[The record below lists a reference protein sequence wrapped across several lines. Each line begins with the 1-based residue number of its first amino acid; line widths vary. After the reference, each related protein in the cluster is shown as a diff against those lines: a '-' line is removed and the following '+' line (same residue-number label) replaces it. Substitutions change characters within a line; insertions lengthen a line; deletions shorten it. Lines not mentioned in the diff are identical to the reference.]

1 MKKFLRILAFVVG
14 IFGGSQAFAGI
25 PVIDVTSV
33 AVQQTQLAQAIQQVA
48 AWAQQYEQM
57 VQQIQQ
63 MQQQIQNTT
72 GGRGFSALL
81 NDPTYQA
88 ARRMLPPDAQ
98 TLLSL
103 ANGGSYGNLASSIN
117 SIKQAT
123 STLSASNF
131 GSQSAS
137 DQWTADLNRAA
148 SNKALSMEA
157 YTDATQRLQ
166 NLEDMISQ
174 VSQTQDPK
182 AIAELQARI
191 NTEQGI
197 IQNEQ
202 AKIQAMAMLMKAEQQ
217 VSDMQAR
224 DTSIRM
230 AGTTRSIPRVTVTP

>member
-1 MKKFLRILAFVVG
+1 MKKFIRILAFVVG

-33 AVQQTQLAQAIQQVA
+33 AVQQTQLVQAIQQVA
-48 AWAQQYEQM
+48 AWAQQYQQM

-81 NDPTYQA
+81 NDSTYQA
-88 ARRMLPPDAQ
+88 ARRMLPQDAQ
-98 TLLSL
+98 TLLNL

-123 STLSASNF
+123 STLSAANF
-131 GSQSAS
+131 S
-137 DQWTADLNRAA
+137 DQLGADRWMADLNRAA

-166 NLEDMISQ
+166 NLEGMINQ

-182 AIAELQARI
+182 AIAELQTRI
-191 NTEQGI
+191 NAEQGI

-230 AGTTRSIPRVTVTP
+230 AGTNRPIPVVNITP

>member
-1 MKKFLRILAFVVG
+1 MKKFLRILALVVG
-14 IFGGSQAFAGI
+14 IFCGNQAFAGI
-25 PVIDVTSV
+25 PVIDG
-33 AVQQTQLAQAIQQVA
+33 ANLAQAIIQVQS
-48 AWAQQYEQM
+48 WAQQYQQM

-88 ARRMLPPDAQ
+88 ARRMLPQDAQ
-98 TLLSL
+98 TLLNL

-123 STLSASNF
+123 STLSPSDF
-131 GSQSAS
+131 GSQSAA
-137 DQWTADLNRAA
+137 DQWAADLNRAA
-148 SNKALSMEA
+148 SQKALSMEA

-166 NLEDMISQ
+166 NLEGMINQ

-191 NTEQGI
+191 STEQGI
-197 IQNEQ
+197 IQNEH
-202 AKIQAMAMLMKAEQQ
+202 AKIQAMAMLVQAEQKI
-217 VSDMQAR
+217 SDMQAR

-230 AGTTRSIPRVTVTP
+230 AGTNRPIPVVNITP

>member
-1 MKKFLRILAFVVG
+1 MKKLLRLLALVVG
-14 IFGGSQAFAGI
+14 MFGGSQAFAGI
-25 PVIDVTSV
+25 PVIDG
-33 AVQQTQLAQAIQQVA
+33 ANLAQQIQQVA
-48 AWAQQYEQM
+48 SWVQQYQQM
-57 VQQIQQ
+57 VQQIEQ

-81 NDPTYQA
+81 NDASFQA
-88 ARRMLPPDAQ
+88 ARRMLPQDAQ

-123 STLSASNF
+123 STLSPSVF
-131 GSQSAS
+131 GNQSAS
-137 DQWTADLNRAA
+137 DQWMADLNRAA
-148 SNKALSMEA
+148 SSKALSMEA

-166 NLEDMISQ
+166 NLEGMIDK

-191 NTEQGI
+191 NAEQGV

-224 DTSIRM
+224 DASIRM